1 MKMQVIDLMR
11 EFIILPEFDKNW
23 SAAGLNDDDLRKFQ
37 LYLSRNLESGPV
49 IPGTGGLRKVRWLT
63 SKNGKR
69 AGIRCI
75 YIDFAYYEKIYLLT
89 AYTKSTKED
98 LTETDKNQMRF
109 LVELLK
115 KELGR
120 K

>member
-23 SAAGLNDDDLRKFQ
+23 SAAGLDDDDLRKLQ
-37 LYLSRNLESGPV
+37 LYLSRSPKSGAV
-49 IPGTGGLRKVRWLT
+49 IPGTDGLRKVRWLT
-63 SKNGKR
+63 SKKGKR
-69 AGIRCI
+69 TGIRCI
-75 YIDFAYYEKIYLLT
+75 YIDFAFYKKIYLLT

-98 LTETDKNQMRF
+98 LTENDKKQMRF
-109 LVELLK
+109 LVNVLK
-115 KELGR
+115 KELEG